1 MKYVVIFVISAILFQ
16 GVVMRNAQS
25 QDHIEEAIFAGG
37 CFWCVEADFE
47 KTPGVLEVIS
57 GYTGG
62 SGENPTYEDYAQ
74 KGHVEA
80 VLIRY
85 DPAQISYAQ
94 LLDLFWRGIDPMDEG
109 GQFCDRGSGYV
120 TAIFY
125 KTEEQQRLAQA
136 SLKALTASGRFQSP
150 IATRI
155 VPASEFTAAEDY
167 HQGFYKK
174 NPVRYN
180 AYRQTCGRNQRL
192 KKIWGDHPNPVSQLS
207 DQQPVCYIK
216 PSAAAIK
223 DKLDPVQYQVTQENA
238 TEAPFQNAYWN
249 NKAEG
254 IYVDVVSGE
263 PLFSS
268 RDKFDSGTGWPSFSR
283 PLDQGAV
290 AEHADTSHG
299 MTRVEVRSQHADSH
313 LGHVFDD
320 GPQPTGRRYCINSAA
335 LRFIPKENL
344 TKEGYGEYLRLF
356 Q

>member
-1 MKYVVIFVISAILFQ
+1 MKKLIRILIAVIFILGGGIMNTQ
-16 GVVMRNAQS
+16 A
-25 QDHIEEAIFAGG
+25 QDHIEEAVFAGG

-62 SGENPTYEDYAQ
+62 DGKNPTYNDYAQ

-85 DPAQISYAQ
+85 DPTRISYQ
-94 LLDLFWRGIDPMDEG
+94 RLLDLFWNGIDPMDEG
-109 GQFCDRGSGYV
+109 GQFCDRGPGYV
-120 TAIFY
+120 TGIFY
-125 KTEEQQRLAQA
+125 KTEEQRRLALA
-136 SLKALTASGRFQSP
+136 SLQDLNASGRLKSP

-155 VPASEFTAAEDY
+155 ARASEFTPAEDY

-192 KKIWGDHPNPVSQLS
+192 KTIWGENPKPDTQLS
-207 DQQPVCYIK
+207 AQQPVCYIK
-216 PSAAAIK
+216 PTVTALK
-223 DKLDPVQYQVTQENA
+223 DKLDPMQYQVTQNNA
-238 TEAPFQNAYWN
+238 TEAPFQNAYWD

-268 RDKFDSGTGWPSFSR
+268 TDKFYSGTGWPSFTQ
-283 PLDQGAV
+283 PLQQDSVTEQS
-290 AEHADTSHG
+290 DTSHG

-313 LGHVFDD
+313 LGHVFED

-335 LRFIPKENL
+335 LRFIPKEDL
-344 TKEGYGEYLRLF
+344 KEEGYGEYLRLF

>member
-1 MKYVVIFVISAILFQ
+1 
-16 GVVMRNAQS
+16 MRVQAQHS
-25 QDHIEEAIFAGG
+25 VQEAIFAGG

-47 KTPGVLEVIS
+47 KMPGVLEVIS

-94 LLDLFWRGIDPMDEG
+94 LLDLFWKGIDPMDEG
-109 GQFCDRGSGYV
+109 GQFCDRGPGYLA
-120 TAIFY
+120 AIFY
-125 KTEEQQRLAQA
+125 KNEEQHRLAEA
-136 SLKALTASGRFQSP
+136 SLKQLQSSGRFKSP

-155 VPASEFTAAEDY
+155 VTASEFTPAEDY

-180 AYRQTCGRNQRL
+180 AYRQTCGRNPRL
-192 KKIWGDHPNPVSQLS
+192 KKIWGDNPNPVSQLS
-207 DQQPVCYIK
+207 DQQPICYIN
-216 PSAAAIK
+216 PSAAAMK
-223 DKLDPVQYQVTQENA
+223 DKLNPMQYQVTQENA
-238 TEAPFQNAYWN
+238 TEAPFQNTYWD

-254 IYVDVVSGE
+254 LYVDVVSGE

-268 RDKFDSGTGWPSFSR
+268 RDKFDSGTGWPSFTR

-290 AEHADTSHG
+290 TEHADTSHG

-313 LGHVFDD
+313 LGHVFED
-320 GPQPTGRRYCINSAA
+320 GPKPTGRRYCINSAS
-335 LRFIPKENL
+335 LRFIPKEDL
-344 TKEGYGEYLRLF
+344 QKEGYGAYLTLF
-356 Q
+356 P